1 MMNKVLKKSRLLK
14 IPRTLLYTLLRP
26 IGWFVFCFVFPM
38 KVINKGGLQHLKAPY
53 ILIANHKNAID
64 PGILGWLCPH
74 ELWCLGKKELV
85 QKPFFSWL
93 LEKQL
98 HMIPVSRHSF
108 DLHAMRACIKTLKE
122 GKVLCVFPEG
132 TRHLEHLMEKVEKGV
147 ALLALRQKMDLV
159 PVYIDGKLKPFRINR
174 AVVGEPIRTAECFED
189 GYTEQNADRLVEMVR
204 ERFYKLRDMLPH
216 RDRHADSINPDGGER

>member
-1 MMNKVLKKSRLLK
+1 MNTVLEKRSDVKSQK
-14 IPRTLLYTLLRP
+14 TFLYSVLRP
-26 IGWFVFCFVFPM
+26 IGWITFHLVYPLQV
-38 KVINKGGLQHLKAPY
+38 VNRTGLRYLKAPY

-64 PGILGWLCPH
+64 PGILGLLCPH

-85 QKPFFSWL
+85 RKPFFSWL

-98 HMIPVSRHSF
+98 HMIPVARHSF
-108 DLHAMRACIKTLKE
+108 DLQAMRACIKTLKE

-159 PVYIDGKLKPFRINR
+159 PVYIDGKLKPFRMNR
-174 AVVGEPIRTAECFED
+174 VVVGDPIKTDEFSLG
-189 GYTEQNADRLVEMVR
+189 GYSEQNADRLCEIIR
-204 ERFYKLRDMLPH
+204 ERFYKLRDMIPH
-216 RDRHADSINPDGGER
+216 RM